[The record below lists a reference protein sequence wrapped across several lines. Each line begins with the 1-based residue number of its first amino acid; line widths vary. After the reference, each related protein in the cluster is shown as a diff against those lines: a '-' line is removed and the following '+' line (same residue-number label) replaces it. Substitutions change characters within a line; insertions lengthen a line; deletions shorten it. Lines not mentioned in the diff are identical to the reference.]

1 MAFTQAPADV
11 DPRPGGAYK
20 LFGGAVDASFVSL
33 DPAAHAITLAWRFKD
48 WPDGATSRVVIAL
61 DEPTEGTTV
70 ATVTQTGVPVV
81 DRHGNGGV
89 ADTVEA
95 GWRGQV
101 LGGGCEGG
109 RERWQNK
116 APQCFFL
123 HKNIESS
130 PRSRAPPK
138 KYMNEKHTQRAS
150 LPPSL
155 SLTPPPPWTRPTQ
168 R

>member
-89 ADTVEA
+89 ADTVVG

-101 LGGGCEGG
+101 LGRLRQVFGYGVG
-109 RERWQNK
+109 
-116 APQCFFL
+116 L
-123 HKNIESS
+123 
-130 PRSRAPPK
+130 
-138 KYMNEKHTQRAS
+138 
-150 LPPSL
+150 
-155 SLTPPPPWTRPTQ
+155 
-168 R
+168 